1 VGHEVLNHLVIFEIG
16 EFDVMTK
23 RLLSFDQLKQVCLG
37 TAPGQ

>member
-1 VGHEVLNHLVIFEIG
+1 MGYEVRNHLGIFEIG

-23 RLLSFDQLKQVCLG
+23 RPLSFDQFKQVCLS